1 MPAYPG
7 QNLAKLL
14 HNNVQG
20 FLWDNEPVVA
30 GELSKAYIL
39 ERINRSYY
47 PWGLSFEVS
56 FSGNP
61 GAFEIDIMGANN
73 DQITSYNFLGM
84 INATNNSFAGSI
96 FTGYVGRWDM
106 PTQLW
111 PKYVAAYI
119 NTLTNAVNVTMTVT
133 K

>member
-7 QNLAKLL
+7 NGLAKLL

-20 FLWDNEPVVA
+20 FLWDNEVAPV
-30 GELSKAYIL
+30 GTLSRAYIL
-39 ERINRSYY
+39 ERINRSFY

-56 FSGNP
+56 FSANP
-61 GAFEIDIMGANN
+61 GAFEIDLMGANSDIQQN
-73 DQITSYNFLGM
+73 YNFLGS
-84 INATNNSFAGSI
+84 ITQTNFGYGTI

-106 PTQLW
+106 PSQMW
-111 PKYVAAYI
+111 PRYVAGYI
-119 NTLTNAVNVTMTVT
+119 KALANAVNVTLTVT

>member
-7 QNLAKLL
+7 SNLAKLL

-20 FLWDNEPVVA
+20 FLWDNEIPVV
-30 GELSKAYIL
+30 GTLSKAYIL
-39 ERINRSYY
+39 ERINRSFY
-47 PWGLSFEVS
+47 PWGLSFEAT

-61 GAFEIDIMGANN
+61 GAFEIDLMGANN
-73 DQITSYNFLGM
+73 DQLINYNFLGS
-84 INATNNSFAGSI
+84 IVQTNNLYGTI

-106 PTQLW
+106 PTQMW
-111 PKYVAAYI
+111 PRYVAGYMK
-119 NTLTNAVNVTMTVT
+119 TLTNAVNLTLTVT